1 MNISYERTFYASKRI
16 KAATKRFLKALPEE
30 VNFLVSTGS
39 SGCAIASAMLVTS
52 ARSLRHV
59 VIRKDSEQSH
69 GSSRIWEF
77 PQNPVGAFVDD
88 FISTGN
94 TANAVL
100 KQCKEKVK
108 YVIVGTSDFSP
119 NGNKP
124 AMDKV
129 ANRHNVK
136 IILVK

>member
-88 FISTGN
+88 FISTGK
-94 TANAVL
+94 TADGVL
-100 KQCKEKVK
+100 EKCGKKVK
-108 YVIVGTSDFSP
+108 YVLVGTSDFSP

-124 AMDKV
+124 EMAEISDS
-129 ANRHNVK
+129 HNVK